1 MFWLLSTRTPI
12 IEPRKC
18 SSCLEVLDELGSRQ
32 DRLGL
37 LECLNFLVPGSL
49 ANLKILHDKIAIL
62 VELSIVV
69 GELLQLEE
77 GCLLIGDSL
86 LQILLCLG
94 LLLSLVDLG
103 LGLLLNGGIGVL
115 DKFFIRCLGFSLST
129 SSICLHFLGI
139 IDDLL
144 NHAHDTSSSTTLL
157 VLLESRWRR
166 WALLLL
172 LHKGSL
178 LLLIESLED
187 VQGCRQKFLRSTLIS
202 NNLLKFLVLLLAIF
216 TSTLQLSVELG
227 DLRLQ
232 GVNLS
237 SQGLDGQIQIFNQS
251 KEILLFTFLALSL
264 ELIGVEFLNK
274 KSLCLISSFF
284 SAKS

>member
-18 SSCLEVLDELGSRQ
+18 SCCLEVLDELGSRQ

-49 ANLKILHDKIAIL
+49 ANLKILHDKITIL
-62 VELSIVV
+62 VELGIVV
-69 GELLQLEE
+69 GEFLQFEE
-77 GCLLIGDSL
+77 GCLFISDSL

-94 LLLSLVDLG
+94 LLLD
-103 LGLLLNGGIGVL
+103 GGVGVL
-115 DKFFIRCLGFSLST
+115 DKFLIRCLGFSLST

-144 NHAHDTSSSTTLL
+144 NHAHDTSRSTALL

-178 LLLIESLED
+178 LLLIESFED
-187 VQGCRQKFLRSTLIS
+187 VQGRRQKFLRSTLIG

-216 TSTLQLSVELG
+216 TSTLQLGVELG
-227 DLRLQ
+227 
-232 GVNLS
+232 NL
-237 SQGLDGQIQIFNQS
+237 
-251 KEILLFTFLALSL
+251 
-264 ELIGVEFLNK
+264 
-274 KSLCLISSFF
+274 
-284 SAKS
+284 